1 MLNRFDVNQASRH
14 MDGASNIYCHPFIIA
29 IFLLGIAEGVA
40 KFRD

>member
-14 MDGASNIYCHPFIIA
+14 MDGASNIYCHPFIA